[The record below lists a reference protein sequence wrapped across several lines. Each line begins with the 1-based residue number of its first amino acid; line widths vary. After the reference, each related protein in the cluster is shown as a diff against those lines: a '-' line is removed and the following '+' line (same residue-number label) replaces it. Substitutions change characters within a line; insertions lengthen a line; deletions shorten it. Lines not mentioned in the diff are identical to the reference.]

1 MFEIFFVKGIK
12 NDAEATVAVM
22 ALRSQIEENSKYF
35 RREVIG
41 WELVA
46 NDYMTDF
53 EKSQFEY
60 EGQIRF
66 KAKEL
71 AW

>member
-1 MFEIFFVKGIK
+1 
-12 NDAEATVAVM
+12 
-22 ALRSQIEENSKYF
+22 
-35 RREVIG
+35 
-41 WELVA
+41 
-46 NDYMTDF
+46 MTDF